1 MSTEHKGKG
10 RGIWLVPVLLALPFA
25 AILIYGVSRFGP
37 DLMKLV
43 SAAVKAM
50 VVV

>member
-1 MSTEHKGKG
+1 MNTEQKGKG
-10 RGIWLVPVLLALPFA
+10 RGIWLVPFLLALPFA
-25 AILIYGVSRFGP
+25 AVMIYGAWRFGP
-37 DLMKLV
+37 DLMKLI